1 MAKVV
6 SQKREIVTAED
17 RKADTGEMRASPVV
31 TGIGVFL
38 VVLFVVGAIA
48 MVLMTFNYQQA

>member
-6 SQKREIVTAED
+6 SQKREIVSAED
-17 RKADTGEMRASPVV
+17 RKADMGEMRASPVV
-31 TGIGVFL
+31 TGIGGFL

-48 MVLMTFNYQQA
+48 VVLMAFNYQPV